1 MVTLHIPK
9 IVIKT
14 FFFFLPNIRISGK
27 NVSFEDKKK
36 FKK

>member
-14 FFFFLPNIRISGK
+14 FFFLPNIRISGK

-36 FKK
+36 LKK